1 MALILNLI
9 FLLTKTL
16 SAIKITPNAFKLY
29 SSFTR
34 NCELVYINDKVRYG
48 LKATKDIHYGDT
60 IMIIPPIYLLS
71 SFEKYPWSGKF
82 KSSSAENQLTVRL
95 LFEKF
100 VVKENS
106 NRKLLIDSLPSSFS
120 SIFSI
125 SDKEKSKFFEY
136 FGQETSIFFVTN
148 CTSDYG
154 SFIKTQDKSIK
165 NCSECL
171 NYNNYLWA
179 CQAVL
184 TRSYDYYIY
193 DHYLLTQG
201 KPIVTGE
208 NTKGSALIFGAD
220 MFNHYPRPG
229 LKNNL
234 NDNGV
239 TYVGE
244 PAHIKYKA
252 DRIILAGE
260 EVFTSYGSKGNLELY
275 LIHGFIIENNP
286 DDFGIIGILSD
297 KNDCERFIR
306 EFKFCEFFIKAK
318 ELSVEVVN
326 YLFYRITGTKPKL
339 KKIFDVI
346 EKREKGIFRTENLV
360 TVFTLYK
367 HILVLNSLSR
377 CKGEV
382 KTGKNFQNIDLLER
396 LCQENHKLFMSH
408 IQKLDHFILSIFYN
422 ELIKT

>member
-201 KPIVTGE
+201 
-208 NTKGSALIFGAD
+208 
-220 MFNHYPRPG
+220 
-229 LKNNL
+229 NL
-234 NDNGV
+234 
-239 TYVGE
+239 
-244 PAHIKYKA
+244 
-252 DRIILAGE
+252 L
-260 EVFTSYGSKGNLELY
+260 
-275 LIHGFIIENNP
+275 
-286 DDFGIIGILSD
+286 
-297 KNDCERFIR
+297 
-306 EFKFCEFFIKAK
+306 
-318 ELSVEVVN
+318 
-326 YLFYRITGTKPKL
+326 
-339 KKIFDVI
+339 
-346 EKREKGIFRTENLV
+346 
-360 TVFTLYK
+360 
-367 HILVLNSLSR
+367 
-377 CKGEV
+377 
-382 KTGKNFQNIDLLER
+382 
-396 LCQENHKLFMSH
+396 
-408 IQKLDHFILSIFYN
+408 
-422 ELIKT
+422 